1 MRFTNQITS
10 TVFSVTLLFVLYSV
24 PLYSQETIHY
34 DNRQADFNNAME
46 LYEQQKYSAAQH
58 AFNEFAHRTSAD
70 DALLREDA
78 KFYASM
84 CAMKLH
90 NRDVQH
96 LIKTF
101 IFEHP
106 ENPNINEAS
115 FQLANHYFKEKKYGA
130 AIKWYDKVDK
140 LSLPEEQLSEY
151 FFKTG
156 FCHYARKEYNK
167 ADKSFYEI
175 KDKNDF
181 YGPLA
186 TYFYS
191 HIKYLKR
198 QYQTALEGF
207 YSLKEHALFAQIVPF
222 YITQIYLIQEK
233 YDDIIEYAPPLL
245 KKIDSERTAE
255 IARIIAEAYYQN
267 KNYAKALEYFN
278 KYESNVEEINDV
290 EYYQIGFTHYRNDNY
305 DEAAYYLQEVIGVED
320 SLTQNAAYHLG
331 MCYIKQGKK
340 NKAKTAF
347 GIASQNDFDKE
358 ISEDALFNYAKL
370 CFELDYSPFNEAINS
385 FQRFIKKYPESVRI
399 DKAYDYLLKAVLS
412 TKNYAEALKVIE
424 DIPNPTPEVHAAH
437 QRLAYFRAMGYYAD
451 LDLKNAMKYLDKS
464 LEYKQYNSEF
474 AALAYYW
481 KADAFYRQK
490 KYDKAIEL
498 YNTFLRTGGSL
509 NLDLYGKAHYNV
521 AYAYFQQKKYKEA
534 GRWFRKYENHAG
546 EENITN
552 MLCDAWNRAGDC
564 YFIQSQFSAAHDYY
578 NKTSSSCTYDADYAY
593 YQKALSQGRLKQ
605 HQPKINSLI
614 SLKEK
619 YPESTYIPGAVYE
632 IGRTYHANIDNA
644 DSAIYY
650 YNQYIETY
658 PRGVKMKS
666 AMSSLANLYYNKNQL
681 NKSLETYKGIV
692 AKYPG
697 TNEAVNALEMIKNIS
712 VEMNDPDYYV
722 NYVEDE
728 GIDTDI
734 SDLEKD
740 SLKYKSAEKLYT
752 ENNIPQAMRAFE
764 SYLNT
769 YPNGYYSLEANYY
782 YARCLDS
789 EDKTDQALKAYE
801 NVIKRSNNPF
811 TEESLL
817 RAASICFDNEDY
829 TNAYEYFENLE
840 DISSENKE
848 HILIARLGM
857 MRSAFLNDNFD
868 KLIPA
873 AQAVLNTD
881 KINETQQREALNKL
895 AKSYYNTDRYE
906 LALSTYKKLS
916 HDVTSY
922 EGGEARYF
930 VALINHKLE
939 RDSIA
944 ENVVIEFS
952 KANNPHR
959 YWLAKG
965 FLLLAD
971 IYTERGEYFQAT
983 HILKSIIENYTNESD
998 NIKLEAQD
1006 KLNEIKKLEE
1016 AEAMQDKSRLIQPVD
1031 SIQPTDTIQMEDSIQ
1046 IHEKHIDK
1054 NIEDNENTKQDD

>member
-1 MRFTNQITS
+1 MRFTNPITG
-10 TVFSVTLLFVLYSV
+10 TVFSLILLFVFSSTASYA
-24 PLYSQETIHY
+24 QQTIHY
-34 DNRQADFNNAME
+34 DNRQAEFNTAME
-46 LYEQQKYSAAQH
+46 LYKQEKYSAAQD
-58 AFNEFAHRTSAD
+58 AFNEFALRTSPD
-70 DALLREDA
+70 DALLKEDA

-115 FQLANHYFKEKKYGA
+115 FQLANHYFKEEKYGA

-140 LSLPEEQLSEY
+140 LSLPETQLSEY

-207 YSLKEHALFAQIVPF
+207 NSLKNHALFAQIVPF
-222 YITQIYLIQEK
+222 YITQIYLLQEK
-233 YDDIIEYAPPLL
+233 YDKIIEYAPPLL
-245 KKIDSERTAE
+245 ENITSERTAE
-255 IARIIAEAYYQN
+255 IARIIAEAYYQ
-267 KNYAKALEYFN
+267 KANYTKALEYF
-278 KYESNVEEINDV
+278 KQYESNVEEINDV
-290 EYYQIGFTHYRNDNY
+290 EYYQIGFAHYHNKNY
-305 DEAAYYLQEVIGVED
+305 DQAAYYLQEVIGVED

-347 GIASQNDFDKE
+347 GIATQNDFDEE

-385 FQRFIKKYPESVRI
+385 FQRFIEKYPKSVRI
-399 DKAYDYLLKAVLS
+399 DEAYDYLLKAVLS
-412 TKNYAEALKVIE
+412 TKNYEEALKIIE
-424 DIPNPTPEVHAAH
+424 SIPNPTPEIHAAH
-437 QRLAYFRAMGYYAD
+437 QRLAYFRAMEYYAD
-451 LDLKNAMKYLDKS
+451 LDLKNAIDYLNQS

-474 AALAYYW
+474 AAMAYYW
-481 KADAFYRQK
+481 KADAFYRQEK
-490 KYDKAIEL
+490 FDKAIEL
-498 YNTFLRTGGSL
+498 YNKFLRTGGAI
-509 NLDLYGKAHYNV
+509 NLDLYGKAYYNV

-534 GRWFRKYENHAG
+534 GMWFRKYEDNVDN
-546 EENITN
+546 EDINN
-552 MLCDAWNRAGDC
+552 MLCDAWNRTGDC
-564 YFIQSQFSAAHDYY
+564 YFITSMFSAAYDYY
-578 NKTSSSCTYDADYAY
+578 NKAASSCTYDADYAY

-605 HQPKINSLI
+605 HRPKINSLLT
-614 SLKEK
+614 LKEQH
-619 YPESTYIPGAVYE
+619 PTSTYIPGAVYE
-632 IGRTYHANIDNA
+632 IGRTYHSNIENA

-650 YNQYIETY
+650 YNQYIENY

-666 AMSSLANLYYNKNQL
+666 ALSALANLYYNKEQL
-681 NKSLETYKGIV
+681 NKSLDTYKDIV
-692 AKYPG
+692 ATYPG

-734 SDLEKD
+734 SELEKD

-752 ENNIPQAMRAFE
+752 ENKIPQAMRAFD
-764 SYLNT
+764 SYLDM
-769 YPNGYYSLEANYY
+769 YPEGYYSLEANYY
-782 YARCLDS
+782 YAQCADN
-789 EDKTDQALKAYE
+789 EDQTEQALMAYE
-801 NVIKRSNNPF
+801 NVIERANNPF

-817 RAASICFDNEDY
+817 RAASICFDNENY
-829 TNAYEYFENLE
+829 TKAYTYFEGLAGITE
-840 DISSENKE
+840 QKE
-848 HILIARLGM
+848 RIMIARLGM
-857 MRSAFLNDNFD
+857 MRSAFLIENYD

-873 AQAVLNTD
+873 AQAVLNAE
-881 KINETQQREALNKL
+881 KINETQEREALNKL
-895 AKSYYNTDRYE
+895 AKAYYNTDRYE

-944 ENVVIEFS
+944 ETVVIEFS
-952 KANNPHR
+952 KANSPHR

-971 IYTERGEYFQAT
+971 IYTARGEYFQAT
-983 HILKSIIENYTNESD
+983 HILKSIIDNYTNESD
-998 NIKLEAQD
+998 GIKLEAQD
-1006 KLNEIKKLEE
+1006 KLNEVKALEE

-1031 SIQPTDTIQMEDSIQ
+1031 SIQRVDTIQPADSIR
-1046 IHEKHIDK
+1046 KHDQNTDK
-1054 NIEDNENTKQDD
+1054 NLKDNENTEQDN